1 MGKVIPI
8 EIMEPLGKYEIENPH
23 DKLFKDLL
31 DDEKELKEFVTEFI
45 GINIQL
51 EEIEK
56 CNSSYITNQYEMYQA
71 DMV

>member
-31 DDEKELKEFVTEFI
+31 DDETELKKFVTEFI

-56 CNSSYITNQYEMYQA
+56 IAANI
-71 DMV
+71 